1 MKSVT
6 ISKILGLTM
15 LSATMGLTACQNMPM
30 GSQYHSMMTQQ
41 NLTDGQVI
49 KVVSTANN
57 GEIIQANVAL
67 PKLQSP
73 QVRNY
78 AQMMINEHSMN
89 EQKGQALAKRLGVVP
104 QVSMTSNDLQKDSNT
119 IVNQLNQSMAP
130 ADRAYMMSQVAVHR
144 KVLASIDQQL
154 LPSASNAELKAMLQQ
169 TRNAVAV
176 HLQMAEQLLSTV
188 R

>member
-1 MKSVT
+1 
-6 ISKILGLTM
+6 
-15 LSATMGLTACQNMPM
+15 
-30 GSQYHSMMTQQ
+30 
-41 NLTDGQVI
+41 
-49 KVVSTANN
+49 
-57 GEIIQANVAL
+57 
-67 PKLQSP
+67 
-73 QVRNY
+73 
-78 AQMMINEHSMN
+78 MN

>member
-1 MKSVT
+1 
-6 ISKILGLTM
+6 M
-15 LSATMGLTACQNMPM
+15 LSATMGLTACQTAN
-30 GSQYHSMMTQQ
+30 GESKSSSMMTQQ

-57 GEIIQANVAL
+57 GVTIQANVAL

-78 AQMMINEHSMN
+78 AQMMINKHSMN

-130 ADRAYMMSQVAVHR
+130 ADRA
-144 KVLASIDQQL
+144 I
-154 LPSASNAELKAMLQQ
+154 
-169 TRNAVAV
+169 
-176 HLQMAEQLLSTV
+176 
-188 R
+188 